1 MKSSRFL
8 LVVIFAFVLSLM
20 TACTTVT
27 VHDHEYSDWT
37 FTTAPSETE
46 GGIAERVCECGDV
59 DREFVSALNDTSV
72 WSVEVINPTHLEL
85 GATVYTST
93 FGTISFEIPKLADHE
108 FGDWAITVE
117 PTDAEEGKAV
127 RTCPCEE
134 VEEVTL
140 PALTDTAV
148 WSVKENL
155 PADHF
160 NAGHTVYTSAYG
172 DVTVVLPVIEH
183 SYGDW
188 TIKVAPTADSI
199 GTAERVCSC
208 NDVESVVLP
217 LPTDTS
223 VWTEIENVAP
233 DHFNKGSITY
243 SSIYGNLTVE
253 IPVIAHSYGDWTI
266 TLAPTA
272 DAIGSAER
280 VCSCNDVDSVELP
293 VLTDTAVW
301 TVAEDVPADH
311 FNEGH
316 ILYTS
321 VYGDVTVVLPI
332 DPDHIYGDWTITV
345 EPTLDTVGTA
355 ERRCACDDVDSDELP
370 VLTDTTVWTVSAEN
384 PADYNKAG
392 DRTYTS
398 IYGDVTITLAKLVAP
413 YDNKTYGNVSYDAES
428 DDGYYKNGNV
438 FPDDVWATGVVT
450 LDATGKGFNAG
461 GFPFRG
467 WVEFIMVD
475 GEKGAVKI
483 VVTGFKASETEDGET
498 IYTPSDSTTTFNGFI
513 DFESGLIVAPHST
526 KTLFTHTMLFTP
538 YGVGVNDD
546 TAPATSASSSWDDT
560 IAITYSVVG
569 GESYNIFIH
578 KEVVYF
584 GVSFVDLDGNA
595 ISADACYNAPHL
607 RVLDKDGEIIE
618 AFAHNGEKLVISDRY
633 EGTYTGDMGEATVS
647 GYGVMTIA
655 GLDATYEIVAD
666 GVLGVYVNGEYYEAT
681 ISGTTYV
688 ATKPMVTITYEEGE
702 FVAVEDVTINRN
714 IAYVLPTL
722 DCLTHQFKGWYY
734 DANFENPVEAE
745 FIPTGDVTLHAL
757 WAEKVVVNLS
767 GVLEGDATVVYLGE
781 GDMVGSALPEYGV
794 EESIWKVFVGWYLD
808 SNYETS
814 LPEAATVATADS
826 GITIYALWTDL
837 PAYYGTFKGP
847 EVWGATWGN
856 SSVATITIDENGNIS
871 GKYTGVVVDYD
882 PATQKITWKKSAST
896 TTTYGLWFNEE
907 IGVMAAYYGSS
918 PTEIGTD
925 YFVYS
930 RYEEDGILSAH
941 YGINT
946 SKEDGSSTR
955 GTYARL
961 VNIQGQ
967 NGDIEVFIYR
977 NYIYSNFTATDAA
990 GNPLTAAT
998 VQDSKTLVVY
1008 DGDGN
1013 FICAMAS
1020 EGNSFSANSKTKD
1033 LDAYFGTYV
1042 NGEDTLIF
1050 DGTGIA
1056 TLNGVAGTYAVA
1068 TEGSSYGFDVYL
1080 ADNTEYYE
1088 VTLDGDSF
1096 TTNKPMVN
1104 ITFEEGEYATVEDV
1118 TVNKNIAYELPFL
1131 THESNVFNGWF
1142 YDAEFTSPVGTTII
1156 PTKDTTLHAL
1166 WKVKA
1171 TLTIVYNNG
1180 DENATVEY
1188 SVGDVV
1194 EVEMP
1199 VYKKHAFVGWYT
1211 TETLDEGSEWVSG
1224 TEISEDFTIYA
1235 KWEDAPAFYNNY
1247 TVTRIQDTNQHGA
1260 GYVYCYKSY
1269 STGPYIFEIDAYG
1282 NGVGSSSPFNGSF
1295 TIEDFNEE
1303 TGYLR
1308 IIYGSDSYF
1317 GYLDN
1322 ETGIIVTEYIKD
1334 KGLNQVFFF
1343 NPLTSEE
1350 VTSSTNLSTSYW
1362 NYGKSRAIQ
1371 YTYDGVTYSIFVHN
1385 DMVYYHVTFEDVN
1398 GNALTGK
1405 ECYQASSVVV
1415 KDANGDK
1422 IAKFGN
1428 DGTTLQFMDGYEGS
1442 YTGENAVTVD
1452 GVKVI
1457 TIDGVEGTYTLVE
1470 GEDYTADAYVD
1481 GAYYEVT
1488 LNKDGYTAVVNKPMV
1503 TITYETAGLATV
1515 ENSVVNKNVAYDI
1528 PAPSC
1533 DTHVFRGWFFDAE
1546 FANAVPADF
1555 IPTEDDIFYAQWAE
1569 KITLT
1574 VVYGNGLDTV
1584 VLDYAQGDTIAPVVP
1599 AQTNGLFFEGWYLD
1613 SEFATPFTATTI
1625 SEATVIYCNWT
1636 DVAPFTI
1643 EVYGRAMA
1651 YDETTGAWTN
1661 TNQGVGSSSS
1671 GMTITATQIDIEVT
1685 FTWTVSSESN
1695 WDALYVNANGQS
1707 LLNKSSGSGEKSG
1720 TITVVVRAGN
1730 NIQIYYNKDSGGDKG
1745 TDTATITGL
1754 TVAGVPVTEMPA

>member
-117 PTDAEEGKAV
+117 PTDAKEGKAV

-208 NDVESVVLP
+208 NAVESVVLP

-233 DHFNKGSITY
+233 DHFNKGSVTY

-280 VCSCNDVDSVELP
+280 VCSCNDVESVELP

-321 VYGDVTVVLPI
+321 IYGDVTVVLPI
-332 DPDHIYGDWTITV
+332 NPDHIYGDWTITV

-413 YDNKTYGNVSYDAES
+413 YDNKTYSNVNYDAEL
-428 DDGYYKNGNV
+428 DDYYYSNGV
-438 FPDDVWATGVVT
+438 VYPYDGWSIQTVT
-450 LDATGKGFNAG
+450 LDANGAGTGAGYPFQGNVQMSIVDAKTGAMKMTVTAVNPDANGNYSVSVYNGFVDFDSAVIVITRSPNSGFN
-461 GFPFRG
+461 
-467 WVEFIMVD
+467 
-475 GEKGAVKI
+475 
-483 VVTGFKASETEDGET
+483 
-498 IYTPSDSTTTFNGFI
+498 N
-513 DFESGLIVAPHST
+513 
-526 KTLFTHTMLFTP
+526 MLLLSP
-538 YGVGVNDD
+538 YGVGLENATSCASAWDDSMAVNYTVNDGV
-546 TAPATSASSSWDDT
+546 
-560 IAITYSVVG
+560 SVNV
-569 GESYNIFIH
+569 FIH
-578 KEVVYF
+578 QETVYF

-595 ISADACYNAPHL
+595 ISADACYNAPHV

-681 ISGTTYV
+681 ISGTAYT
-688 ATKPMVTITYEEGE
+688 ATKPMVAITYEEGE
-702 FVAVEDVTINRN
+702 YVAVEDVTVNKN

-722 DCLTHQFKGWYY
+722 DSLTHQFKGWYY

-745 FIPTGDVTLHAL
+745 FIPTSDVTLHAL

-781 GDMVGSALPEYGV
+781 GDMIGSVLPEYGV
-794 EESIWKVFVGWYLD
+794 ELDVMKKFIGWYLD
-808 SNYETS
+808 ADGETS
-814 LPEAATVATADS
+814 LPEEATVTTADS

-837 PAYYGTFKGP
+837 PVYYGTYKGT
-847 EVWGATWGN
+847 EVWSQTSGN
-856 SSVATITIDENGNIS
+856 GSSYNVAIDENGNIS
-871 GKYTGVVVDYD
+871 GKFTGIVVDYD
-882 PATQKITWKKSAST
+882 PATQKITWKKSETDTSIN
-896 TTTYGLWFNEE
+896 GFWFNEE
-907 IGVMAAYYGSS
+907 LGILAIGYYS
-918 PTEIGTD
+918 TNEIGRD
-925 YFVYS
+925 YYIFGK
-930 RYEEDGILSAH
+930 YEDDGKATTQ
-941 YGINT
+941 YGIQT
-946 SKEDGSSTR
+946 SETDGSSSR
-955 GTYARL
+955 GYYARL
-961 VNIQGQ
+961 LTMKGP
-967 NGDIEVFIYR
+967 NGDAEIFVYR
-977 NYIYSNFTATDAA
+977 NHIYSDFVATDMD
-990 GNPLTAAT
+990 GNTLTAAT
-998 VQDSKTLVVY
+998 VKNSKSLVVY

-1013 FICAMAS
+1013 FICAMS
-1020 EGNSFSANSKTKD
+1020 SKGSSFSADSNTVD

-1042 NGEDTLIF
+1042 NGENVLVL
-1050 DGTGIA
+1050 DGAGGA

-1080 ADNTEYYE
+1080 ANSTEYYE

-1096 TTNKPMVN
+1096 TINKPMVN

-1118 TVNKNIAYELPFL
+1118 TINKNIAYELPFL

-1142 YDAEFTSPVGTTII
+1142 YDAEFTSPVGTTIV
-1156 PTKDTTLHAL
+1156 PTKDVTLHAL
-1166 WKVKA
+1166 WKVKEI
-1171 TLTIVYNNG
+1171 LTIVYNNG

-1199 VYKKHAFVGWYT
+1199 VYRKHEFKGWFT
-1211 TETLDEGSEWVSG
+1211 TADFAEGTEWVSG
-1224 TEISEDFTIYA
+1224 TEITEDFTIYA
-1235 KWEDAPAFYNNY
+1235 KWVDAEPYYNVYMPIRIVGTSETKTSDKY
-1247 TVTRIQDTNQHGA
+1247 TYASTIWEVNPDGTGTSNQ
-1260 GYVYCYKSY
+1260 SN
-1269 STGPYIFEIDAYG
+1269 PFG
-1282 NGVGSSSPFNGSF
+1282 NGAV
-1295 TIEDFNEE
+1295 TISDYVKE
-1303 TGYLR
+1303 TGYLKITGVR
-1308 IIYGSDSYF
+1308 NSYYGYVDPV
-1317 GYLDN
+1317 
-1322 ETGIIVTEYIKD
+1322 TGIIITNYITNGGLKQVIMYTPFESGKD
-1334 KGLNQVFFF
+1334 IN
-1343 NPLTSEE
+1343 
-1350 VTSSTNLSTSYW
+1350 SSVSSSYW
-1362 NYGKSRAIQ
+1362 QTGLYRAIE
-1371 YTYDGVTYSIFVHN
+1371 YTYDGTVYRIFICGESVHFG
-1385 DMVYYHVTFEDVN
+1385 VTFEDGD
-1398 GNALTGK
+1398 GNAVLGVD
-1405 ECYQASSVVV
+1405 CYKSATLIV
-1415 KDANGDK
+1415 KDSNGDK
-1422 IAKFGN
+1422 IAKFGH
-1428 DGTTLQFMDGYEGS
+1428 DGTVLQFMDGYEGS

-1546 FANAVPADF
+1546 FTNAVPADF
-1555 IPTEDDIFYAQWAE
+1555 IPTEDDTFYAQWAE

-1661 TNQGVGSSSS
+1661 TNQGVSSSSS

-1695 WDALYVNANGQS
+1695 YDILFVYANGNTH
-1707 LLNKSSGSGEKSG
+1707 LDKYSGSGEKSG
-1720 TITVVVRAGN
+1720 TISVVVRAGN
-1730 NIQIYYNKDSGGDKG
+1730 NIQIYYKKDGSGDKG